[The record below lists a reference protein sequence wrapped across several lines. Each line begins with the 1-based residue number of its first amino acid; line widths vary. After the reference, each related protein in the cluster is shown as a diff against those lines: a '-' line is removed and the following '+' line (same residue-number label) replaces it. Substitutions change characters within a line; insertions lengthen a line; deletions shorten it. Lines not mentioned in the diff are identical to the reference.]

1 MTGALSDI
9 TVVSFAQ
16 LAQGPVATQMLADLG
31 AEVIKI
37 ERPGGE
43 WQRNWSM
50 ANEFPGG
57 ESAVFLSFNRNKRS
71 IELDLKDEE
80 HREAAYELVDD
91 ADVVIENF
99 RPGVIERLGF
109 GYEDLSERNPSLVYA
124 TASGYGREGPYA
136 DRAGQDVIIQ
146 GVSGLA
152 ALTGRR
158 DDPPTPAGATIVD
171 FYSAANIA
179 FGIMAALWY
188 RERTGVGQKIDT
200 SLLSAALNLEMQE
213 ISVYENAGVEPERSE
228 AGIAHVYNQAPYG
241 VYETSNGHLVLS
253 LSPPSEVGE
262 AIDLDAIKGVETW
275 EEAWDRR
282 DEIKRL
288 IETELRKDTTE
299 NWLEMLWEHDIWCGP
314 VNDLGAALSHP
325 QVRANDMLWT
335 VDHPTVGELNFA
347 ALPLNLSETPPVM
360 SQHPPLSGEHTEEVL
375 QEQGFPQEK
384 IDRIL
389 GGVED

>member
-1 MTGALSDI
+1 MAGALADI

-80 HREAAYELVDD
+80 HKEVAYELVDE

-99 RPGVIERLGF
+99 RPGVMERLGF
-109 GYEDLSERNPSLVYA
+109 GYEELSERNPGLVYA
-124 TASGYGREGPYA
+124 TASGYGRKGPYA
-136 DRAGQDVIIQ
+136 GRAGQDVIIQ

-158 DDPPTPAGATIVD
+158 DDPPTPAGAAIVD

-179 FGIMAALWY
+179 FGIMAALWH
-188 RERTGVGQKIDT
+188 RERTGQGQKIDT
-200 SLLSAALNLEMQE
+200 SLLAAALNFEMQE

-241 VYETSNGHLVLS
+241 VYETADGHLVLS
-253 LSPPSEVGE
+253 LSMPSEVGE
-262 AIDLDAIKGVETW
+262 AIDLDAIKDVDTW
-275 EEAWDRR
+275 EEAWARR

-288 IETELRKDTTE
+288 IEDELRTDTTE
-299 NWLEMLWEHDIWCGP
+299 NWLEQLWEYDIWCGP
-314 VNDLGAALSHP
+314 VNDLGEALAHP
-325 QVRANDMLWT
+325 QIDANDMLWS
-335 VDHPTVGELNFA
+335 VDHPTAGELNFA
-347 ALPLNLSETPPVM
+347 SLPITLSETPPELAR
-360 SQHPPLSGEHTEEVL
+360 HPPLAGEHTEEVL
-375 QEQGFPQEK
+375 RERGFPEET
-384 IDRIL
+384 IERVIGD
-389 GGVED
+389 VED